1 MNKLRK
7 KISTFAA
14 TLALI
19 AIQARSIFAAGA
31 IGTQE
36 VDAAT
41 QNIKRVIISIAMPLR
56 WCINFCKCCSCC
68 NKNDC
73 KFK

>member
-7 KISTFAA
+7 KISIFAA

-19 AIQARSIFAAGA
+19 AIQASSIFAAGA

-56 WCINFCKCCSCC
+56 WSIDFCKCCCSC